1 MASGP
6 AQTQLADPSFF
17 QQMDPSLSQPLYRD
31 RIGRVAGGPVWSK
44 GAIVEDLTSSAVI
57 TTNVNQTL
65 TAAQVVGGWITAFQ
79 NSGGALTLTMPSSS
93 TLLQALSA
101 YAGDFAAL
109 PNSDAN
115 NQGSIRLFE
124 FKVHNTSTVA
134 GSTWTMT
141 AGAGTPAQTVV
152 GTASIAVGDV
162 ATFAVKVQ
170 VNSAGVQTIAIIR
183 MA

>member
-31 RIGRVAGGPVWSK
+31 RLGRVAGGPVWSK
-44 GAIVEDLTSSAVI
+44 GPIIVDATSSAI
-57 TTNVNQTL
+57 TTTNVNQTM
-65 TAAQVVGGWITAFQ
+65 TAAQVLGGWVNAFQ

-101 YAGDFAAL
+101 YAGDFPAL
-109 PNSDAN
+109 PNSDVN
-115 NQGSIRLFE
+115 SQGPLRYFE
-124 FKVHNTSTVA
+124 FKVHNTSAVA

-141 AGAGTPAQTVV
+141 AGAGTPTQTVV
-152 GTASIAVGDV
+152 GTASIAVGAV

-170 VNSAGVQTIAIIR
+170 VSSTGVQSIAIIR
-183 MA
+183 IA